1 MFGVFETE
9 EEDGNMETF
18 LLCPGQGAQ
27 SIGMGRVWCEANATV
42 RNTLSEA
49 DSILGDQ
56 LGQPLTTLC
65 FEGPAELLNQTN
77 VAQPALFA
85 VGVAVWR
92 ALVEQ
97 GHQLSGAAGLSL
109 GEYTA
114 LVAAGAMDFADGLR
128 VVAERGRLMQS
139 AAVARAGG
147 MVAVIGA
154 EDDVVVQLASDAA
167 HGGVLSCAN
176 FNAPGQVVIAGDS
189 DACDRAEV
197 LAAERGMRC
206 SRLSVAGA
214 FHSEHMAPA
223 AEGLAKMLES
233 VDLRPPSVPVWSN
246 VTAQPHSSESST
258 IRSNLVA
265 QLTSPVRWAES
276 CQNFPAAGTLEFH
289 ESAPGTVLRG
299 LMRRIDR
306 ERKVTSHDE
315 P

>member
-1 MFGVFETE
+1 
-9 EEDGNMETF
+9 METF

-27 SIGMGRVWCEANATV
+27 STGMGRVWSETNATV
-42 RNTLSEA
+42 RDTLSEA
-49 DSILGDQ
+49 NTILGDR
-56 LGQPLTTLC
+56 LGPPLTTLC
-65 FEGPAELLNQTN
+65 FEGPAEALNRTD

-85 VGVAVWR
+85 IGVAVWR
-92 ALVEQ
+92 ALAEQ
-97 GHQLSGAAGLSL
+97 GHRLSGAAGLSL

-128 VVAERGRLMQS
+128 VVAERGRLMQE

-154 EDDVVVQLASDAA
+154 EDDVVAQLASDARDS
-167 HGGVLSCAN
+167 GVLSCAN
-176 FNAPGQVVIAGDS
+176 FNAPGQVVIAGDAE
-189 DACDRAEV
+189 ACDRAEA
-197 LAAERGMRC
+197 LAAERGLRC

-223 AEGLAKMLES
+223 AEGLAKVLES
-233 VDLRPPSVPVWSN
+233 VDLRAPCVPVWSN

-258 IRSNLVA
+258 IRANLVA

-306 ERKVTSHDE
+306 DRKVTSHDE

>member
-42 RNTLSEA
+42 RKTLSEA

-223 AEGLAKMLES
+223 AEGLAKVLES
-233 VDLRPPSVPVWSN
+233 VDLRAPSVPVWSN
-246 VTAQPHSSESST
+246 VTARPHSSESST

>member
-1 MFGVFETE
+1 MK
-9 EEDGNMETF
+9 MF

-27 SIGMGRVWCEANATV
+27 SIGMGRVWSEANTTV
-42 RNTLSEA
+42 RDTLSEA
-49 DSILGDQ
+49 DTILGNQ
-56 LGQPLTTLC
+56 LGQPMTKLC
-65 FEGPAELLNQTN
+65 FEGPAESLNQTN

-85 VGVAVWR
+85 IGVAVWR
-92 ALVEQ
+92 ALAEQ
-97 GHQLSGAAGLSL
+97 GHELSGAAGLSL

-114 LVAAGAMDFADGLR
+114 LVAAGVMDFSDGLR
-128 VVAERGRLMQS
+128 VVAERGRLMQA

-154 EDDVVVQLASDAA
+154 EDDVVAQLASDAA
-167 HGGVLSCAN
+167 QGGVLSCAN

-189 DACDRAEV
+189 DACDRAEA
-197 LAAERGMRC
+197 LAAERGLRC

-214 FHSEHMAPA
+214 FHSDHMAPA
-223 AEGLAKMLES
+223 AEGLAKVLES
-233 VDLRPPSVPVWSN
+233 VDLRAPSVPVWSN
-246 VTAQPHSSESST
+246 VTAQPHSSESSV
-258 IRSNLVA
+258 IRANLVA

-276 CQNFPAAGTLEFH
+276 CRNFPAAGTLEFH

>member
-1 MFGVFETE
+1 
-9 EEDGNMETF
+9 METF

-27 SIGMGRVWCEANATV
+27 SIGMGRVWRESNATV
-42 RNTLSEA
+42 RDTLSEA

-65 FEGPAELLNQTN
+65 FEGPAESLNQTN

-92 ALVEQ
+92 ALAEQ

-114 LVAAGAMDFADGLR
+114 LVAAGAMDFSDGLR
-128 VVAERGRLMQS
+128 VVAERGRLMQD

-154 EDDVVVQLASDAA
+154 EDDVVAQLASDAA
-167 HGGVLSCAN
+167 QGGVLSCAN

-189 DACDRAEV
+189 EACDRAEA

-223 AEGLAKMLES
+223 AEGLARVLES
-233 VDLRPPSVPVWSN
+233 VDLRAPSVPVWSN
-246 VTAQPHSSESST
+246 VTAQPHSSDSST
-258 IRSNLVA
+258 IRANLVA

>member
-42 RNTLSEA
+42 RKTLSEA

-223 AEGLAKMLES
+223 AEGLAKVLES
-233 VDLRPPSVPVWSN
+233 VDLRAPSVPVWSN

-276 CQNFPAAGTLEFH
+276 CQNFPAAGTIEFH

>member
-1 MFGVFETE
+1 
-9 EEDGNMETF
+9 METF

-223 AEGLAKMLES
+223 AEGLAKVLES
-233 VDLRPPSVPVWSN
+233 VDLRAPSVPVWSN

>member
-1 MFGVFETE
+1 
-9 EEDGNMETF
+9 METF

-27 SIGMGRVWCEANATV
+27 SIGMGRVWRESNATV
-42 RNTLSEA
+42 RDTLSEA

-65 FEGPAELLNQTN
+65 FEGPAESLNQTN

-92 ALVEQ
+92 ALAEQ

-128 VVAERGRLMQS
+128 VVAERGRLMQD

-154 EDDVVVQLASDAA
+154 EDDVVAQLASDAA
-167 HGGVLSCAN
+167 QGGVLSCAN

-189 DACDRAEV
+189 EACDRAEA

-223 AEGLAKMLES
+223 AEGLAKVLES
-233 VDLRPPSVPVWSN
+233 VDLRAPSVPVWSN
-246 VTAQPHSSESST
+246 VTAQPHSSDSGT
-258 IRSNLVA
+258 IRANLVA

-276 CQNFPAAGTLEFH
+276 CQNFPAAGTLGFH

>member
-1 MFGVFETE
+1 MK
-9 EEDGNMETF
+9 MF

-27 SIGMGRVWCEANATV
+27 SIGMGRVWSEANTTV
-42 RNTLSEA
+42 RDTLSEA
-49 DSILGDQ
+49 DTILGNQ
-56 LGQPLTTLC
+56 LGQPLTKLC
-65 FEGPAELLNQTN
+65 FEGPVESLNQTN

-85 VGVAVWR
+85 IGVAVWR
-92 ALVEQ
+92 ALAEQ
-97 GHQLSGAAGLSL
+97 GHELSGAAGLSL

-114 LVAAGAMDFADGLR
+114 LVAAGVMDFSDGLR
-128 VVAERGRLMQS
+128 VVAERGRLMQA

-154 EDDVVVQLASDAA
+154 EDDVVAQLASDAA
-167 HGGVLSCAN
+167 QGGVLSCAN

-189 DACDRAEV
+189 DACDRAEA
-197 LAAERGMRC
+197 LAAERGLRC

-214 FHSEHMAPA
+214 FHSDHMAPA
-223 AEGLAKMLES
+223 AEGLAKVLES
-233 VDLRPPSVPVWSN
+233 VDLRAPSVPVWSN

-258 IRSNLVA
+258 IRANLVA

-276 CQNFPAAGTLEFH
+276 CRNFPAAGTLEFH

>member
-1 MFGVFETE
+1 
-9 EEDGNMETF
+9 METF

-27 SIGMGRVWCEANATV
+27 SIGMGRVWSESNTTV
-42 RNTLSEA
+42 RDTLSEA

-65 FEGPAELLNQTN
+65 FEGPAESLNQTN

-92 ALVEQ
+92 ALAEQ

-128 VVAERGRLMQS
+128 VVAERGRLMQD

-154 EDDVVVQLASDAA
+154 EDDVVAQLASDAA
-167 HGGVLSCAN
+167 QGGVLSCAN

-189 DACDRAEV
+189 GRATERKLWRPSVECAARGSRWPV
-197 LAAERGMRC
+197 LFIPSTWPQRPRGWPRSLRVWIC
-206 SRLSVAGA
+206 GHPA
-214 FHSEHMAPA
+214 FPCGPMS
-223 AEGLAKMLES
+223 
-233 VDLRPPSVPVWSN
+233 PPSR
-246 VTAQPHSSESST
+246 
-258 IRSNLVA
+258 I
-265 QLTSPVRWAES
+265 
-276 CQNFPAAGTLEFH
+276 
-289 ESAPGTVLRG
+289 
-299 LMRRIDR
+299 RRIPAPFVR
-306 ERKVTSHDE
+306 IWSLS
-315 P
+315 

>member
-1 MFGVFETE
+1 
-9 EEDGNMETF
+9 METF

-27 SIGMGRVWCEANATV
+27 SIGMGRVWSESNTTV
-42 RNTLSEA
+42 RDTLSEA

-65 FEGPAELLNQTN
+65 FEGPAESLNQTN

-92 ALVEQ
+92 ALTEQ

-128 VVAERGRLMQS
+128 VVAERGRLMQD

-154 EDDVVVQLASDAA
+154 EDDVVAQLASDAA
-167 HGGVLSCAN
+167 QGGVLSCAN

-189 DACDRAEV
+189 EACDRAEA

-214 FHSEHMAPA
+214 FHCEHMAPA
-223 AEGLAKMLES
+223 AEGLAKVLES
-233 VDLRPPSVPVWSN
+233 VDLRAPSVPVWSN
-246 VTAQPHSSESST
+246 VTAQPHSSDSST
-258 IRSNLVA
+258 IRANLVA

>member
-1 MFGVFETE
+1 
-9 EEDGNMETF
+9 METF

-27 SIGMGRVWCEANATV
+27 SIGMGRVWSETNATV
-42 RNTLSEA
+42 RDTLSEA
-49 DSILGDQ
+49 NTILGDR
-56 LGQPLTTLC
+56 LGPPLTTLC
-65 FEGPAELLNQTN
+65 FEGPAEALNRTD

-85 VGVAVWR
+85 IGVAVWR
-92 ALVEQ
+92 ALAEQ
-97 GHQLSGAAGLSL
+97 GHRLSGAAGLSL

-114 LVAAGAMDFADGLR
+114 LVAAEAMDFADGLR
-128 VVAERGRLMQS
+128 VVAERGRLMQE

-154 EDDVVVQLASDAA
+154 EDDVVAQLASDAGD
-167 HGGVLSCAN
+167 GGVLSCAN
-176 FNAPGQVVIAGDS
+176 FNAPGQVVIAGDAE
-189 DACDRAEV
+189 ACDRAEA
-197 LAAERGMRC
+197 LAAERGLRC

-223 AEGLAKMLES
+223 AEGLAKVLES
-233 VDLRPPSVPVWSN
+233 VDLRAPCVPVWSN

-258 IRSNLVA
+258 IRANLVA

-276 CQNFPAAGTLEFH
+276 CQNFPAAGPLEFH

-306 ERKVTSHDE
+306 DRKVTSHDE

>member
-1 MFGVFETE
+1 
-9 EEDGNMETF
+9 METF

-27 SIGMGRVWCEANATV
+27 SIGMGRVWSESNATV
-42 RNTLSEA
+42 RDTLSEA

-65 FEGPAELLNQTN
+65 FKGPAESLNQTN

-92 ALVEQ
+92 ALAEQ

-128 VVAERGRLMQS
+128 VVAERGRLMQD
-139 AAVARAGG
+139 AGVARAGG

-154 EDDVVVQLASDAA
+154 EDDVVAQLASDAA
-167 HGGVLSCAN
+167 QGGVLSCAN

-189 DACDRAEV
+189 EACDRAEA

-223 AEGLAKMLES
+223 AEGLAKVLES
-233 VDLRPPSVPVWSN
+233 VDLRAPSVPVWSN
-246 VTAQPHSSESST
+246 VTAQPHSSDSST
-258 IRSNLVA
+258 IRANLVA

>member
-1 MFGVFETE
+1 
-9 EEDGNMETF
+9 METF

-27 SIGMGRVWCEANATV
+27 SIGMGRVWSETNATV
-42 RNTLSEA
+42 RDTLSEA
-49 DSILGDQ
+49 NTILGDQ
-56 LGQPLTTLC
+56 LGQSLTTLC
-65 FEGPAELLNQTN
+65 FEGPTEALNQTN

-85 VGVAVWR
+85 IGVAVWR
-92 ALVEQ
+92 ALAEE

-114 LVAAGAMDFADGLR
+114 LVAAGAMDFGDGLQ
-128 VVAERGRLMQS
+128 VVAERGRLMQE
-139 AAVARAGG
+139 AALARAGG

-154 EDDVVVQLASDAA
+154 EDDVVAQLASDAA
-167 HGGVLSCAN
+167 DGAVLSCAN
-176 FNAPGQVVIAGDS
+176 FNAPGQVVIAGDAE
-189 DACDRAEV
+189 ACDRAEA
-197 LAAERGMRC
+197 LAAERGLRC

-223 AEGLAKMLES
+223 ADGLAKVLES

-246 VTAQPHSSESST
+246 VTAQPHSSETSS
-258 IRSNLVA
+258 IRANLVA

-306 ERKVTSHDE
+306 ERKVTSHAE